1 MTGAPTRSRR
11 TLTIATLAVTALLA
25 GACSGSFGMPRG
37 ATEQGQETFEI
48 WQIFF
53 IAAIPVAGIVYVLIA
68 WSLIRYRR
76 RRSDDPD
83 ALGSQRAENI
93 PLEVVY
99 TAVPVII
106 VVVLFILAIRTDD
119 RVTEVSPDPDL
130 VVRVEAFAWG
140 WRFAYPD
147 GVTVVSPPSGE
158 DAAEPVMMLPNG
170 ETVRL
175 SLTSNDT
182 IHAFWVPEFL
192 YKHDAIPG
200 RTFEFDVTPTEVG
213 TFQGHCAEF
222 CGLNHAYMNFTVQ
235 VVSPRDF
242 DAWLQQQEAA

>member
-1 MTGAPTRSRR
+1 VRR
-11 TLTIATLAVTALLA
+11 RRLLLTIAVCAGVVVLA

-37 ATEQGQETFEI
+37 ASEQGQETFRN

-53 IAAIPVAGIVYVLIA
+53 LAAIPVAGIVYVLIA
-68 WSLIRYRR
+68 WSIVRYRR
-76 RRSDDPD
+76 RRSDPPD
-83 ALGSQRAENI
+83 AMGSQRSEHI
-93 PLEVVY
+93 PLEIVY
-99 TAVPVII
+99 TAVPVMI
-106 VVVLFILAIRTDD
+106 VVALFVLAIRTDD
-119 RVTEVSPDPDL
+119 RVTAVSPDPDL

-147 GVTVVSPPSGE
+147 GATVVSPPSGE
-158 DAAEPVMMLPNG
+158 DAEWPVMVLPHG
-170 ETVRL
+170 ETVRI

-200 RTFEFDVTPTEVG
+200 RTFEFDVTPTELG

-222 CGLNHAYMNFTVQ
+222 CGLNHAYMNFEVQ
-235 VVSPRDF
+235 VVSRQDF
-242 DAWLQQQEAA
+242 EAWLQQQEAVA

>member
-1 MTGAPTRSRR
+1 MTRERATSAPATGARATRSRR
-11 TLTIATLAVTALLA
+11 LLALAVPAMTVLCA

-37 ATEQGQETFEI
+37 ASEQAQETFEI

-68 WSLIRYRR
+68 WSLVRYRR

-93 PLEVVY
+93 PLEIVY
-99 TAVPVII
+99 TAVPIII
-106 VVVLFILAIRTDD
+106 VIVLFVLAIRTDD
-119 RVTEVSPDPDL
+119 RVTAISSDPDL

-158 DAAEPVMMLPNG
+158 DATEPVLMLPNG
-170 ETVRL
+170 RTIRF

-200 RTFEFDVTPTEVG
+200 RTFEFDVTPT
-213 TFQGHCAEF
+213 
-222 CGLNHAYMNFTVQ
+222 
-235 VVSPRDF
+235 D
-242 DAWLQQQEAA
+242 